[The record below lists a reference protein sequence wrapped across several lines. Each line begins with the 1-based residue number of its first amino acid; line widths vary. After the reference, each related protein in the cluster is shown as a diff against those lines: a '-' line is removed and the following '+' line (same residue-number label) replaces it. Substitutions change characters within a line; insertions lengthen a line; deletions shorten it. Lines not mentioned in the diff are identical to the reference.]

1 MAVQKSSLLKTKFLS
16 MEKITIGIIDDHKI
30 VRQGLK
36 ELLQKISNYN
46 VTLEFDNGADF
57 LASLPLENQPDLF
70 ILDYSMPG
78 MNGIEVLKELEEKEA
93 EYKVLLLTQHFDE
106 QIIDAAY
113 HHGARGFLH
122 KNCTAHDLKFAIDN
136 IVKIGYNNVSEILKR
151 MRNYDDSPE
160 KDKKSS
166 IVLSDRELEFLK
178 LVCDERELTYDQMA
192 DSMGLSVKSI
202 ESYRTALFE
211 RFGIKSKVGLVLF
224 SYKYQITPPFI

>member
-1 MAVQKSSLLKTKFLS
+1 

-36 ELLQKISNYN
+36 ELLQKISNFK
-46 VTLEFDNGADF
+46 VTHEFENGVDF
-57 LASLPLENQPDLF
+57 LEALPLADAPDLY
-70 ILDYSMPG
+70 ILDYSMPD
-78 MNGIEVLKELEEKEA
+78 MNGVEVLRALEEKDG

-151 MRNYDDSPE
+151 MRQYEEPTQ
-160 KDKKSS
+160 KKNE
-166 IVLSDRELEFLK
+166 IILSDRERHFLT
-178 LVCDERELTYDQMA
+178 LVCDEKEYTYDQMA
-192 DSMGLSVKSI
+192 DIMGLSVKSI
-202 ESYRTALFE
+202 EAYRTALFD
-211 RFGIKSKVGLVLF
+211 RYGIKSKVGLVLF
-224 SYKYQITPPFI
+224 SFKHRLTPPFI